1 MSDAPKRTPDDQV
14 VWGIPSHGEPR
25 WRALPAVA
33 VAIALQLVLPERVI
47 RGLGSR
53 WLIPGFEMALLL
65 VLLIANP
72 GRISKEERRLRIVGV
87 SLIALISVANVVTL
101 LELIN
106 ALLYGSKA
114 AGRPLIY
121 ASLPIWLTNVIVF
134 GLWYWELD
142 RGGPAERQLPGHR
155 RPDFLF
161 PQMST
166 PGSGPGWDRACS
178 TTSTRRSP
186 THRLQPDRHHAPHRL
201 GQVAHVR
208 PSPGVAGYGRFGHF
222 ARREHLELTRTS
234 ARHRYYAFGLTMRYA
249 SRDRSFS
256 MRR

>member
-14 VWGIPSHGEPR
+14 AWGIPSHGDPR
-25 WRALPAVA
+25 WRALLAVA
-33 VAIALQLVLPERVI
+33 VAIALQVVLPERVI

-72 GRISKEERRLRIVGV
+72 GRISKEERRLRTLGV
-87 SLIALISVANVVTL
+87 SLIALISVANVVNL
-101 LELIN
+101 LELIV
-106 ALLYGSKA
+106 ALLYGSRA

-142 RGGPAERQLPGHR
+142 RGGPAERQLPAHR

-166 PGSGPGWDRACS
+166 PGSSPGWVPSLLDYLY
-178 TTSTRRSP
+178 TSFTNATAFSP
-186 THRLQPDRHHAPHRL
+186 TDTMPLTAWAKLLMSVQAL
-201 GQVAHVR
+201 ASLVTVAV
-208 PSPGVAGYGRFGHF
+208 VI
-222 ARREHLELTRTS
+222 
-234 ARHRYYAFGLTMRYA
+234 
-249 SRDRSFS
+249 SRAVNILS
-256 MRR
+256 

>member
-1 MSDAPKRTPDDQV
+1 MSDAPPRTPDDQV
-14 VWGIPSHGEPR
+14 AWGIPSHSEPR
-25 WRALPAVA
+25 WRALLAVA

-72 GRISKEERRLRIVGV
+72 GRISKEERRLRTLGV

-161 PQMST
+161 PQMSV
-166 PGSGPGWDRACS
+166 PGSSPGWVPSLLDYLY
-178 TTSTRRSP
+178 TSFTNATAFSP
-186 THRLQPDRHHAPHRL
+186 TDTMPLTAWAKLLMSVQAL
-201 GQVAHVR
+201 ASLVTVAV
-208 PSPGVAGYGRFGHF
+208 VI
-222 ARREHLELTRTS
+222 
-234 ARHRYYAFGLTMRYA
+234 
-249 SRDRSFS
+249 SRAVNILS
-256 MRR
+256 